1 MGPRGATA
9 SSDGWQARERM
20 GLTVNGKHQRTRIY
34 GVTTAKLAGILLAL
48 FALTGCIGSYT
59 RSGTVKG
66 QPVVGPFQGK
76 EENPLRHRGDDQAS
90 QKAMVQLVGWQ
101 VTIPNQGQA
110 QAEELWKLL
119 KPATLLVNNSGLLE
133 RNGLAIGSGDELV
146 WTKTLSNLDT
156 GPNKQ
161 GPGANR
167 VKEEKTLLPEGYV
180 AEIALTASP
189 SSPTLFWHEADGT
202 LVGRTY
208 ENCKKLLAITATA
221 QPRGQVHIKLTPALK
236 GQSARV
242 QSLRRL
248 ALLSG
253 MDLEKYVARFELL
266 AVEAT
271 VSPDEFLMIGS
282 VARAG
287 SGSFGRAF
295 FDDVN
300 EQQPSRTVLLI
311 IPRVISPAEAE

>member
-1 MGPRGATA
+1 
-9 SSDGWQARERM
+9 M
-20 GLTVNGKHQRTRIY
+20 GLIVSGKHKPTRINE
-34 GVTTAKLAGILLAL
+34 VPPAKLAGILLAL
-48 FALTGCIGSYT
+48 LALTGCIGSYT
-59 RSGTVKG
+59 RSGTAKG

-76 EENPLRHRGDDQAS
+76 EENPLRHRGENQAS
-90 QKAMVQLVGWQ
+90 QKAMVQLVAWQ
-101 VTIPNQGQA
+101 VTIPNQGQKR
-110 QAEELWKLL
+110 AEELWKLL
-119 KPATLLVNNSGLLE
+119 KPARLSVNNARLLE
-133 RNGLAIGSGDELV
+133 RNGLAVGSGDELI
-146 WTKTLSNLDT
+146 WTKTLSNLDI

-167 VKEEKTLLPEGYV
+167 VKQEKTLLPEGYV

-202 LVGRTY
+202 LVGKTY
-208 ENCKKLLAITATA
+208 ENCQKLLAITATA

-242 QSLRRL
+242 RSLRRL

-253 MDLEKYVARFELL
+253 MDLEKYVAKFEHL

-271 VSPDEFLMIGS
+271 VNPDEFLMIGS

-311 IPRVISPAEAE
+311 IPRVISSAKAE